1 MSFKKFEQNPTIA
14 TKETTSVYPLK
25 RAAFHIAIA
34 YKIYLDKIKQEGRS
48 IENLDDIDPTKNARR
63 VKNNQQKNAKDL
75 GKRRK

>member
-14 TKETTSVYPLK
+14 PKETTSVYPLK